1 MKKRVLKIT
10 AFSLGIFLLIS
21 AGIFASRH
29 LIHCAVDGEPEIDE
43 SQFLQGTATLEGN
56 SKQINVLLMATDLG
70 GVHTDSIM
78 IASYDKE
85 RQMLNII
92 AVPRDTRVMIHDK
105 PYKLN
110 TAYALG
116 KKGQRQ
122 ELTIQKINEFIP
134 LPIHYYAVVN
144 TKGFRNIVDILGGV
158 EIDVPMR
165 MKYDDPVQD
174 LHIDL
179 YPGRQVLD
187 GDKAE
192 QFCRFRKGYV
202 DQDYER
208 SMAQQ
213 QFLKALIEQKLKP
226 EYFFKIGSI
235 FQEISENLDT
245 NAGIGDVATFL
256 PLIKSIHNGNT
267 NMYYMPGE
275 DKVIDGVWYFLP
287 DREKTNE
294 LIREKFLNQ
303 SPVKATG
310 STAS

>member
-10 AFSLGIFLLIS
+10 AFILGILLLVSTGVLAFRYFINGGI
-21 AGIFASRH
+21 AG
-29 LIHCAVDGEPEIDE
+29 EKQIDE
-43 SQFLQGTATLEGN
+43 SQLLQGTATLEGD

-70 GVHTDSIM
+70 GVHTDSMM

-92 AVPRDTRVMIHDK
+92 AIPRDTRVLINEK

-116 KKGQRQ
+116 KKGQQQ
-122 ELTIQKINEFIP
+122 ELTIRKINEFID

-165 MKYDDPVQD
+165 MKYDDPEQD

-179 YPGRQVLD
+179 YPGVQVLD

-226 EYFFKIGSI
+226 EYFFRIGSI
-235 FQEISENLDT
+235 FQEISANLDT
-245 NAGIGDVATFL
+245 NVEIGDVATFL
-256 PLIKSIHNGNT
+256 PFIKSIHNGNT

-275 DKVIDGVWYFLP
+275 DKVIDGIWYFLP
-287 DREKTNE
+287 DREATDA
-294 LIREKFLNQ
+294 LIQEKFLNE
-303 SPVKATG
+303 PAGK
-310 STAS
+310 TANPEG

>member
-1 MKKRVLKIT
+1 MKKRAFKIA
-10 AFSLGIFLLIS
+10 AFSLGVFLLAS
-21 AGIFASRH
+21 AGVFGSRYF
-29 LIHCAVDGEPEIDE
+29 INYAVEGNAEIDE
-43 SQFLQGTATLEGN
+43 SQQLQGTATLEGD
-56 SKQINVLLMATDLG
+56 SKQVNVLLMATDRDNL
-70 GVHTDSIM
+70 HTDSMM

-92 AVPRDTRVMIHDK
+92 AVPRDTRVMINGK

-116 KKGQRQ
+116 KKGQQQ
-122 ELTIQKINEFIP
+122 ELTIRKINEFID

-165 MKYDDPVQD
+165 MKYDDPEQD

-179 YPGRQVLD
+179 YPGLQVLD

-226 EYFFKIGSI
+226 EYFFKISSI
-235 FQEISENLDT
+235 FQEISANLDT
-245 NAGIGDVATFL
+245 NIGIGDIATFL
-256 PLIKSIHNGNT
+256 PFIKSLNSGNT
-267 NMYYMPGE
+267 HMYYMPGE

-287 DREKTNE
+287 EREKTAE

-303 SPVKATG
+303 PAGQATKP
-310 STAS
+310 AA